1 MTTRIHKTR
10 QTRQILAIVLA
21 CALAWVLP
29 KNPASADDNNKISP
43 QARAFAG
50 CGVVEDVQTNQ
61 NAIVIRHEA
70 ITNYM
75 SAMTMPFKVRES
87 ALLSA
92 VHRGDQV
99 SFQLHV
105 TDTQSW
111 IDQIQILKAAGPSSL
126 AVTRPIPAPA
136 PAPASSNGPWNLQFT
151 NELGKA
157 VTLGDYRGQALAITF
172 FYTRCPLPDYC
183 PRLSKNFA
191 EASEKLLSLTNVPG
205 NWHLLSVSFDPQFDT
220 PEMLK
225 AYAGSYRY
233 NAAHWSFL
241 TSSPE
246 TIRQLAEASGVRYE
260 ADNGTINHN
269 FRTLIIDTA
278 GHLQM
283 IFPTGGDLSDQIVDQ
298 LLKATAKPQVARSDK

>member
-21 CALAWVLP
+21 CALAWVLA

-75 SAMTMPFKVRES
+75 SAMTMPFKVREP

-111 IDQIQILKAAGPSSL
+111 IDQIQILKAAGPSSV
-126 AVTRPIPAPA
+126 AVTRPIPTL
-136 PAPASSNGPWNLQFT
+136 APASSDGPWNLQFT

-233 NAAHWSFL
+233 DAAHWSFL